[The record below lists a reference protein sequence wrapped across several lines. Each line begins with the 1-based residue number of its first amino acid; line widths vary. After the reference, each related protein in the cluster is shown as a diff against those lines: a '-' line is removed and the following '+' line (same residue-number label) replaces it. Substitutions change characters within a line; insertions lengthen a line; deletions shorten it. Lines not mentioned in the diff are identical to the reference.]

1 MLQSFS
7 LAPVITL
14 KPLTFGLLVASS
26 RNFSLPNR
34 SFTAGKK
41 TLKPATLTTTTSSTG
56 FRLWLRLPL
65 DEFRLNQ
72 LVGGMCGLQKYAEC
86 FHSLMTFFSFRI
98 FDVMGFPQEKDW
110 ENIKT
115 MPEHP
120 TLIKDFNRS
129 NYMTCCLQ
137 KYMEKHKVKPE
148 TRAFQLLQK
157 LLTMDPTKRI
167 TSEQVSPAGKRTLF
181 CPRRK

>member
-1 MLQSFS
+1 MTSAYNFFPHGVSRHYWYNPSSPPIFPPTFS
-7 LAPVITL
+7 
-14 KPLTFGLLVASS
+14 
-26 RNFSLPNR
+26 
-34 SFTAGKK
+34 
-41 TLKPATLTTTTSSTG
+41 
-56 FRLWLRLPL
+56 
-65 DEFRLNQ
+65 
-72 LVGGMCGLQKYAEC
+72 
-86 FHSLMTFFSFRI
+86 RI

-167 TSEQVSPAGKRTLF
+167 TSEQVFVLQGVELHEPIVVMELGVRVAMTHQDHSLDGIRKVFTWLA
-181 CPRRK
+181 PRPTHGWSL